1 MDIDRSIKRGIKMK
15 KTVLKIKCALLIS
28 LMMAGTA
35 VTAYAGEQTE
45 KTYGMTEEQYMWY
58 KTVRSSEIRM
68 APLTIWYGEENI
80 NVSVFFSNEKIYVPL
95 RNAAELLDMTVIY
108 DVNSNVISIIGREP
122 DLKAEAVLFG
132 DRNVKMDQN
141 EIPVYL
147 GDKEITDIEIGAFS
161 KNGYNCEGNI
171 YIGLKDLTDAI
182 GYYSYYD
189 DDMQLHIAKESGR
202 LLMLPIK
209 EGGEVYLDAMESSD
223 IPYDQRNNP
232 VFDDE
237 IMDEAVHRTWSMYS
251 QPQYSQSLNAFTFS
265 YDGKDYIY
273 TSVERDTG
281 NEGYRVGIA
290 YEVLPEAE

>member
-1 MDIDRSIKRGIKMK
+1 MK
-15 KTVLKIKCALLIS
+15 KYAKTSCALLIS
-28 LMMAGTA
+28 LMLAGTA

-68 APLTIWYGEENI
+68 APLTIWYGDESI
-80 NVSVFFSNEKIYVPL
+80 NVSVFYSNWKIYVPL
-95 RNAAELLDMTVIY
+95 RNIVELMDRTVIY
-108 DVNSNVISIIGREP
+108 DGKSNVISIIGRES
-122 DLKAEAVLFG
+122 DSKAETVFFG
-132 DRNVKMDQN
+132 DRIVKMDQN
-141 EIPVYL
+141 KTPVYL
-147 GDKEITDIEIGAFS
+147 GDTEITDIEIRKFS
-161 KNGYNCEGNI
+161 KNGYNCEGTI
-171 YIGLKDLTDAI
+171 YIGLKDLIDAI

-189 DDMQLHIAKESGR
+189 DGMQLHIAKESGR

-223 IPYDQRNNP
+223 IPYDQRDNP

-237 IMDEAVHRTWSMYS
+237 IMDEAVHRTWSIYS
-251 QPQYSQSLNAFTFS
+251 QPQYSQSLDSFTFS

-281 NEGYRVGIA
+281 NETYLVGIA

>member
-68 APLTIWYGEENI
+68 APLTIWYGDESI
-80 NVSVFFSNEKIYVPL
+80 NVSVFYSNWKIYVPL
-95 RNAAELLDMTVIY
+95 RNIVELMDRSIIY
-108 DVNSNVISIIGREP
+108 DAKSNVISIIGRKPESKS
-122 DLKAEAVLFG
+122 DAVFFG
-132 DRNVKMDQN
+132 EREVKMEMNDV
-141 EIPVYL
+141 PVYL
-147 GDKEITDIEIGAFS
+147 GDKEVTDIETG
-161 KNGYNCEGNI
+161 KVNETGYNCEGNT
-171 YIGLKDLTDAI
+171 YISLKALIDAI

-189 DDMQLHIAKESGR
+189 DGMQLHIAKESGR